1 MSQSTSSRSTW
12 SNRWAFIL
20 VTIGSAVGLGNIWK
34 FSYIAGASEGSV
46 GIFVVVYLA
55 CVALIGLPLLMAE
68 ILIGRRGRGNPVV
81 AMLNTARESGNSPW
95 WALLGWVGIF
105 GALMILSFYSVVSGW
120 MVDYFWHSLVEGVQ
134 VGTPEAAVA
143 AYDELMSNP
152 LRLSFWHTI
161 FMILATGVV
170 ARGVIGGIETANKIM
185 LPLLFLILVLL
196 TLWGAAVGDMPTAL
210 RFMFNLKVEAI
221 KPGVVL
227 DGMGHAF
234 FSLSLGMGAIMAYGS
249 YLDKRT
255 SIGNTC
261 VWIVV
266 AGVFI
271 GLLCGAAI
279 FSLTFGFDLTPDT
292 GPGLMLKT
300 LPLAFTHMPG
310 GRVFA
315 TLFFLFVIFAA
326 WTSAISLL
334 EPFVSWLTER
344 YGIRRARAAWATAL
358 PVWLLGVAVCLSF
371 NDWSEY
377 RIFDRNLFGVLD
389 HLATRFIMPLS
400 GLAIAIYVGWRLG
413 KVIVVDEIRLKQ
425 RAFTLWFNVLR
436 YVVPVGIS
444 LVFLYELGGTA
455 LLIYVVPAGILLV
468 FFIIKQVL
476 RDWLK

>member
-1 MSQSTSSRSTW
+1 MTQSTSSRSTW

-20 VTIGSAVGLGNIWK
+20 VAIGSAVGIGNIWK
-34 FSYIAGASEGSV
+34 FSYLAGASEGSV
-46 GIFVVVYLA
+46 GVFVVVYLT

-81 AMLNTARESGNSPW
+81 AMLNTAEESGNSSW

-105 GALMILSFYSVVSGW
+105 GALMIMAFYSVVSGW
-120 MVDYFWHSLVEGVQ
+120 MLDYFWHSLVEGVH
-134 VGTPEAAVA
+134 VETPEEAKAVFDA
-143 AYDELMSNP
+143 MMSDP
-152 LRLSFWHTI
+152 LRLGFWHTI
-161 FMILATGVV
+161 FMVLATGVV
-170 ARGVIGGIETANKIM
+170 ARGVVAGIETANKIM

-196 TLWGAAVGDMPTAL
+196 TLWGAAVGDMPAAL
-210 RFMFNLKVEAI
+210 RFMFNLKTEAI

-249 YLDKRT
+249 YLDKQT
-255 SIGNTC
+255 SIGYTC
-261 VWIVV
+261 VWIAVV
-266 AGVFI
+266 GAFI
-271 GLLCGAAI
+271 GLLCGAAF
-279 FSLTFGFDLTPDT
+279 FSLTFGYGLTPAA
-292 GPGLMLKT
+292 GPGLILQT
-300 LPLAFTHMPG
+300 LPLAFTYMPG

-371 NDWSEY
+371 NDWSEF
-377 RIFDRNLFGVLD
+377 RIFDRILFDVLD
-389 HLATRFIMPLS
+389 HLATRFMMPLS

-413 KVIVVDEIRLKQ
+413 KMIVVDEIRLRQ
-425 RAFTLWFNVLR
+425 RTFTLWFNAVR
-436 YVVPVGIS
+436 FVVPVGIT
-444 LVFLYELGGTA
+444 LVFLYEL
-455 LLIYVVPAGILLV
+455 
-468 FFIIKQVL
+468 VL